1 MITALQDGFGTS
13 ASAGLFFGSPFYGD
27 ETLNEKR
34 IQQVL
39 EIEKQADAIHA
50 KALNQAAQIPLQAE
64 QEAQALIEK
73 ARTEAEAEAR
83 KIVEEAQCDAECQ
96 RILQEAQERVRS
108 SETLAMSNFDRAVN
122 FVLAR
127 VVGRE

>member
-1 MITALQDGFGTS
+1 M
-13 ASAGLFFGSPFYGD
+13 
-27 ETLNEKR
+27 NEKR

-50 KALNQAAQIPLQAE
+50 RAVSQAAQIPQQAE

-73 ARTEAEAEAR
+73 ARSEAEAEAR
-83 KIVEEAQCDAECQ
+83 KIVAEAQCDAECQ
-96 RILQEAQERVRS
+96 HILKEAEERVRND
-108 SETLAMSNFDRAVN
+108 EILAMSNFDRAVN
-122 FVLAR
+122 YVLAR